1 MCGRGMLV
9 GVGSLLPPGGSRTLA
24 GAFIYWAISPSTTEL
39 HACVQLEFT
48 HWEALPPHLVSPDR
62 DRCPLSCERLSHP
75 NVPWQ
80 LPPWLAS
87 LDSILSFLCVVAN
100 NKISSIL
107 GQIHSPVCLST
118 TWFLSPIDEHLGY
131 FWFLLLPLA
140 RRQTR
145 ACRYPFRAM
154 ASFPLDI
161 YPTPLWVA
169 FPLAVCTA
177 LSFLQILSNICY
189 F

>member
-9 GVGSLLPPGGSRTLA
+9 GVGSLLPPGGPRTLA
-24 GAFIYWAISPSTTEL
+24 GALTTEPSHHPQQNSRL
-39 HACVQLEFT
+39 CPAGIHPLSSP
-48 HWEALPPHLVSPDR
+48 PPHLVSPDR
-62 DRCPLSCERLSHP
+62 DCCPLSCERLSHL
-75 NVPWQ
+75 NVLWQ
-80 LPPWLAS
+80 LPPWLVS
-87 LDSILSFLCVVAN
+87 LDIILSFLCVVAN

-107 GQIHSPVCLST
+107 GQIHSPLCLST

-140 RRQTR
+140 QRQTR
-145 ACRYPFRAM
+145 ACRYPFRVM
-154 ASFPLDI
+154 AWFPLDI

-177 LSFLQILSNICY
+177 LSFLQILSNIC
-189 F
+189 FL